1 MSNTVEKRKKIVY
14 ATYIF
19 HTTGG
24 LVGLPTG
31 SMDARSRPPGQ
42 PSGLPGWFFHFVEF
56 LERFERFF

>member
-1 MSNTVEKRKKIVY
+1 M
-14 ATYIF
+14 F